1 MIYIENLIETENR
14 LPSNPATLKT
24 VLGDT
29 FLYNQNKIFRN
40 RREMALQQKIKFKK
54 ADNSYNTSSLLCL
67 PQILKQKSVPF
78 SENKNALINLDL
90 PAKKITV
97 DDLVFLGTKKNHL
110 LHETSHVIMWLV
122 ARRTVDLSV
131 KIELMTALLL
141 SESYAN
147 YSETIA
153 NCFAKTELHRHYLAL
168 NSFWSYSSEEVKTLS
183 LLQKK
188 YGKLTTNTAMFL
200 CFLYANFLYKKISAY
215 ECESIRL
222 FIGNQSTKLS
232 TSEIKDLFAIAS
244 QLNIHFLIKTGEIFW
259 KTLGVDGNLFE
270 NLDFDPIDFLLQ
282 NPKLRNEILELIS
295 ND

>member
-14 LPSNPATLKT
+14 LPSNPATLKA

-54 ADNSYNTSSLLCL
+54 ADSSYNISSLLCL

-90 PAKKITV
+90 PVKKITV

-122 ARRTVDLSV
+122 ARRTVDLSI

-168 NSFWSYSSEEVKTLS
+168 NSFWSYSSEEVKTLT

-188 YGKLTTNTAMFL
+188 HGKLTTNTTMFL
-200 CFLYANFLYKKISAY
+200 CFLYANFLYKKISSY

-222 FIGNQSTKLS
+222 FIGSHSAKLS